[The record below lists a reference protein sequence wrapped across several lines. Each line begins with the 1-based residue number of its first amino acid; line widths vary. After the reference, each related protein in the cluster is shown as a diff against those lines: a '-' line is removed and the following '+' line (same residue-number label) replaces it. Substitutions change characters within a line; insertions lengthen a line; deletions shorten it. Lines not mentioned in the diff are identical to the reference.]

1 MPNRILRDGYVDSD
15 SVASLSDWTHRVY
28 SNLLVKCD
36 DAGRFDGRR
45 EILRSHLFP
54 LGTSRRNEDFDKAL
68 TEMEKAGLLVRYEWN
83 GKPYLQLTKWQRC
96 GKAIHSRFPW
106 SDGSYAIE
114 YLSRDTRDGRKEF
127 VKTSISDPIATPC
140 LWDGHGVSGETNTK
154 TETETN
160 TDTLPPHTPQG
171 GCVSP
176 EGDGPHGAAPE
187 RAAGSSPDG
196 EVSVTP
202 DGVAGFD
209 RFWAAWPK
217 HHRKVGKSKCLR
229 LWKRLKLESVAE
241 QVIAAV
247 RRCKASPDWTKE
259 NGQYIPMPHSWLNKT
274 PWETDPTEL
283 EGEDD
288 LYSNG
293 FTPAPVTDEIL
304 ALLDAPACNADA
316 FSGAGMGHE
325 SSEQEKRASVDG
337 RGQ

>member
-1 MPNRILRDGYVDSD
+1 MAARYRKIDPRIWTDETFVGLSATEKL
-15 SVASLSDWTHRVY
+15 VALNILTDQ
-28 SNLLVKCD
+28 SN
-36 DAGRFDGRR
+36 
-45 EILRSHLFP
+45 
-54 LGTSRRNEDFDKAL
+54 
-68 TEMEKAGLLVRYEWN
+68 
-83 GKPYLQLTKWQRC
+83 RC
-96 GKAIHSRFPW
+96 GLFSFSPALAAERLCMSA
-106 SDGSYAIE
+106 DSYAIAFSKVCHSLKWSYDSARRVIYIPTWFKYNKPE
-114 YLSRDTRDGRKEF
+114 NPNHLKGCLKDLHDLPQTPLIKDFAANEQYIPSCCLNAFK
-127 VKTSISDPIATPC
+127 IAMTIAI
-140 LWDGHGVSGETNTK
+140 GVGMPNLELELEQEQNT
-154 TETETN
+154 
-160 TDTLPPHTPQG
+160 PHTPQG

-241 QVIAAV
+241 QVIAAL

-283 EGEDD
+283 EGDDD